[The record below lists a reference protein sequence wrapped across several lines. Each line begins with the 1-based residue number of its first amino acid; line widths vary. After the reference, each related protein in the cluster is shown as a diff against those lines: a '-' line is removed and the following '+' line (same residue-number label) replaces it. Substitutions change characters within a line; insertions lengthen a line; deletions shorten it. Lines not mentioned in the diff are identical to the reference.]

1 MNNQVA
7 ENFTEMTNKM
17 IGTLTTLQNINTEAV
32 KNLTSK
38 QFSSMEGLISNSTKK
53 LEELASVKSPEEVIS
68 AQTKMVGEVG
78 ETMLNQ
84 IKENIEILNDS
95 RSKMEALVSQEVN
108 EFVEKAKKLTP

>member
-7 ENFTEMTNKM
+7 QNITEMTNKM

-32 KNLTSK
+32 KSLTSK
-38 QFSSMEGLISNSTKK
+38 QFSNMEGLISNGTKK

-68 AQTKMVGEVG
+68 AQSKIVGEVG
-78 ETMLNQ
+78 ETMMSQ

-95 RSKMEALVSQEVN
+95 RAKMEALVTQEVN
-108 EFVEKAKKLTP
+108 EFVEKSKQFTP